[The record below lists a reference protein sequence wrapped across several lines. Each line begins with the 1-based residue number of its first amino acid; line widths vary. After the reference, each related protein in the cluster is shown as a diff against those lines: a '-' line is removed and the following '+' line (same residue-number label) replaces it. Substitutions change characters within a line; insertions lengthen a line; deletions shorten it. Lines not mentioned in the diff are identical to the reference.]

1 MVNATSIS
9 EQRDA
14 WTQRLTELG
23 DRFGVVVR
31 LVHRTGRRRAYLA
44 GRTDPDVPMM
54 AVHTWQAAPQL
65 EAVAYADETLT
76 EARRTALEEALNA
89 AMRTADSR

>member
-9 EQRDA
+9 EQREA

-23 DRFGVVVR
+23 NRFGVVIR

-54 AVHTWQAAPQL
+54 AAHTWEAAPQL
-65 EAVAYADETLT
+65 EAVAYADEKLT
-76 EARRTALEEALNA
+76 ETQRTALEEALTA
-89 AMRTADSR
+89 ALSAADNR

>member
-9 EQRDA
+9 RYSAE
-14 WTQRLTELG
+14 WTARLTELG
-23 DRFGVVVR
+23 DRFGVVLR

-54 AVHTWQAAPQL
+54 AVHTWQVAPQL
-65 EAVAYADETLT
+65 EAVAYADKTLP
-76 EARRTALEEALNA
+76 EDQQTAMERELANLCKTHNQ
-89 AMRTADSR
+89 